1 MVVTGWLFLLTAY
14 PVFWLMV
21 AYPSLAACVFAV
33 GWLNLVK
40 AGYSGV
46 LPSLLSEQFPVE
58 VRAVGVAFSYSISVT
73 VFGGF
78 APFVATWLIAHTG
91 DSLSPSY
98 YLMATAVLS
107 LIALAAIKHR
117 IAERVRVPA

>member
-1 MVVTGWLFLLTAY
+1 MLWAGLLFLVTSY

-58 VRAVGVAFSYSISVT
+58 VRAVGVAFSYSVSVT
-73 VFGGF
+73 IFGGF
-78 APFVATWLIAHTG
+78 APFFATWLIAQTG
-91 DSLSPSY
+91 DPLSPSY
-98 YLMATAVLS
+98 YLIVTALMS
-107 LIALAAIKHR
+107 IAALLVIWRRGA
-117 IAERVRVPA
+117 PAKG